1 MKTLRQLLLSV
12 LLSAFS
18 FFVVH
23 DYVMADVDT
32 DTQYELCLAQSDTG
46 ALDLPTKIHEHI
58 HSLMS
63 IPEAAPLPSSDR
75 PVALRSHIAPQ
86 QLLSH
91 ISPVPTKPPLA

>member
-23 DYVMADVDT
+23 DYVMTDVDT
-32 DTQYELCLAQSDTG
+32 DTQYELCLAQSSTG

-63 IPEAAPLPSSDR
+63 IPEALPLPDADR
-75 PVALRSHIAPQ
+75 PVALRSHTAAQ
-86 QLLSH
+86 QLHSY
-91 ISPVPTKPPLA
+91 ISPVPSKPPLA